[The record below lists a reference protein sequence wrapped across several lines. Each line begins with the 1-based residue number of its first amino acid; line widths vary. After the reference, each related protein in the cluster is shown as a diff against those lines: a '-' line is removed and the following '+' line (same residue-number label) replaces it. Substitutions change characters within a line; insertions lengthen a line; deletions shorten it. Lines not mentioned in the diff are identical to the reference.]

1 MRKQIYFINAALA
14 LGAGAASAAEEAS
27 PPPSLEEVVVTAERR
42 STNLQTTGISASV
55 LTGADLTNKGIMSVD
70 GLQAIA
76 PRSSSRTSARA
87 TISTSAAS
95 ARASTTPRPPPA

>member
-1 MRKQIYFINAALA
+1 MDMRTQVYGIHLALA
-14 LGAGAASAAEEAS
+14 LTAGAASAAEEAS

-55 LTGADLTNKGIMSVD
+55 LSGADLTNKGVMSVD

-76 PRSSSRTSARA
+76 PSVVIENFGQGNDFNIRG
-87 TISTSAAS
+87 IGK
-95 ARASTTPRPPPA
+95 